1 MEMEESIITLQHE
14 YQVLGVFITF
24 KFESNNTPTV
34 ATGDNMS
41 TERILCPILMLSK
54 DVQGTH
60 WRLFASIAF

>member
-1 MEMEESIITLQHE
+1 MNSLF
-14 YQVLGVFITF
+14 G
-24 KFESNNTPTV
+24 SNTTPTV

-41 TERILCPILMLSK
+41 TEKLLGSILMLSK